1 MAGLGISDLVNSIQG
16 SIDGLISDVTGKSND
31 KAVPNYYQ
39 GFAEYKWIQSQI
51 NTQNWMQLS
60 FPYTFSVID
69 IVNQDNKALDF
80 GDFSLPLAPQN
91 INQSEEPAVSIK
103 PTQGGTN
110 VNHGG
115 NRYKT
120 LSLSGT
126 TGIAPFRGDG
136 GVVKK
141 TGEAIFQPKELKYK
155 SGYEVFLHM
164 RNWLRTYYEAKY
176 KLGKQARNYRLVFKN
191 YKDGEFLI
199 VELLKFEMDRQS
211 ARSFLYDYKIEF
223 KVISHF
229 RFSTPDSTFLE
240 NLEQNISDA
249 FDKIDQAR
257 GIFLRTQGILR
268 QVESTYENSVIGP
281 LRKAALAIKALKG
294 IGTVAADVS
303 DQAIKNT
310 VSAAKTL
317 AITVGIKNQQ
327 SAAKVTG
334 VIDSRIAAIKLP
346 TDLNSAIAAKGSG
359 FISTFNEGLMA
370 LDTNVFP
377 PSTLTAL
384 AEEQSNAQQL
394 PRTFYEET
402 IDSLKR
408 VQQNSEDFFNLGS
421 ADYDSL
427 FGRTSTSKP
436 DVTKSVTNDQY
447 DVLYGFNQAITGLY
461 LLLSTTDLFKSTFA
475 DKIQDMNDRFSNN
488 IQLLA
493 SPAVRQ
499 MKLPRNMTMER
510 LALQELGDSTRWG
523 EIVEVNNLKAPYIWD
538 GDISLKPE
546 ATLVPGD
553 KILIPSPIRNGFSQI
568 PAGKLNKLTEGMS
581 ELERSLGCDLKI
593 DQNRDLVL
601 TNSGDFELVAGAD
614 NMGQAVLV
622 KLSYEPGEVM
632 LYPQLGAGVIP
643 GKKFPALED
652 IKDGIV
658 NTLLQDNRI
667 QRVENLGLRRGDG
680 PSLSITFDLKIKDV
694 DIPIPVSVKI

>member
-1 MAGLGISDLVNSIQG
+1 MALGITDLVNNIQG
-16 SIDGLISDVTGKSND
+16 SIDGLVSDITGKSND
-31 KAVPNYYQ
+31 KSVPNYYQ

-60 FPYTFSVID
+60 FPYTFAVID
-69 IVNQDNKALDF
+69 VVNQDNKALDF

-91 INQSEEPAVSIK
+91 INQSEEPAVSVR

-115 NRYKT
+115 NRYKS
-120 LSLSGT
+120 LSLQGT
-126 TGIAPFRGDG
+126 TGIAPFRGEG

-155 SGYEVFLHM
+155 SGYEVFLHL
-164 RNWLRTYYEAKY
+164 RNWLRTYYEAKF
-176 KLGKQARNYRLVFKN
+176 KLGKEARNYRLVFKN

-199 VELLKFEMDRQS
+199 VELMKFEMDRQS

-229 RFSTPDSTFLE
+229 RFETPNATFLE
-240 NLEQNISDA
+240 GLEQNIQDA

-268 QVESTYENSVIGP
+268 QIESTYENVVIGP

-294 IGTVAADVS
+294 IATVAADVS

-310 VSAAKTL
+310 VSAVKTL
-317 AITVGIKNQQ
+317 AITTGIQSQQ
-327 SAAKVTG
+327 NDAKVTG

-346 TDLNSAIAAKGSG
+346 NDLKSAIAAKGSG
-359 FISTFNEGLMA
+359 FISTFGEGLMA
-370 LDTNVFP
+370 LDSNVFP
-377 PSTLTAL
+377 PDTLTAMT
-384 AEEQSNAQQL
+384 EEQAQAQQL
-394 PRTFYEET
+394 PRSFYEDT
-402 IDSLKR
+402 IANLKR
-408 VQQNSEDFFNLGS
+408 VQQNAEDFVNLGS
-421 ADYDSL
+421 SSYDSL
-427 FGRTSTSKP
+427 FDRTSTSKA

-447 DVLYGFNQAITGLY
+447 DLLYGFNQAISGLY
-461 LLLSTTDLFKSTFA
+461 LLLSTTDLFKSTFS
-475 DKIQDMNDRFSNN
+475 DKIQDMNDRFANN
-488 IQLLA
+488 IQLL
-493 SPAVRQ
+493 SNPAVRQ
-499 MKLPRNMTMER
+499 MQLPKFMTLER

-523 EIVEVNNLKAPYIWD
+523 EIVEVNNLKAPFLWD
-538 GDISLKPE
+538 GDRSLKPE
-546 ATLVPGD
+546 STLQAGD
-553 KILIPSPIRNGFSQI
+553 KILIPIPARNGFSQV
-568 PAGKLNKLTEGMS
+568 PSGKLNKLTQNMS
-581 ELERSLGCDLKI
+581 ELERSLGCDLKL
-593 DQNRDLVL
+593 DQDHDLVL

-614 NMGQAVLV
+614 NMGQAVLI

-652 IKDGIV
+652 VKDGIV

-667 QRVENLGLRRGDG
+667 HRVENLGLRRSGS
-680 PSLSITFDLKIKDV
+680 SLSITFDLHIKQI
-694 DIPIPVSVKI
+694 DIPVPVSIKL

>member
-1 MAGLGISDLVNSIQG
+1 MAGLGISDLVNNIQG
-16 SIDGLISDVTGKSND
+16 SIDGLVSDITGKSND

-51 NTQNWMQLS
+51 NPSNWMQLPY
-60 FPYTFSVID
+60 PYTFSVID
-69 IVNQDNKALDF
+69 IVNQDNKAMAF
-80 GDFSLPLAPQN
+80 GDFALPLAPQN
-91 INQSEEPAVSIK
+91 INQSEEPAISIR

-110 VNHGG
+110 VNHSG

-120 LSLSGT
+120 LTLQGT
-126 TGIAPFRGDG
+126 TGVSPFRGEG

-155 SGYEVFLHM
+155 SGYEVFLHF
-164 RNWLRTYYEAKY
+164 RNWMRTYYEAKY
-176 KLGKQARNYRLVFKN
+176 KLGKQAKNYRLVFKN

-211 ARSFLYDYKIEF
+211 ARSFLYDYKCEF

-229 RFSTPDSTFLE
+229 RFETPNSSFLE

-268 QVESTYENSVIGP
+268 QVEATYENVIISP
-281 LRKAALAIKALKG
+281 LRKLTLAIKALKG

-317 AITVGIKNQQ
+317 AITAGIKKQQ
-327 SAAKVTG
+327 DDAKVTG
-334 VIDSRIAAIKLP
+334 VIDSRIASIKLP
-346 TDLNSAIAAKGSG
+346 NDLNSAIAAKGSS
-359 FISTFNEGLMA
+359 FISSFGEGLMA

-377 PSTLTAL
+377 PDTLSSL
-384 AEEQSNAQQL
+384 AEEQAQAQQL
-394 PRTFYEET
+394 PRSFYEDT
-402 IDSLKR
+402 INNLKR
-408 VQQNSEDFFNLGS
+408 VQQNAEDFFNLGS
-421 ADYDSL
+421 TDYDTL
-427 FGRTSTSKP
+427 FGRTATSKP
-436 DVTKSVTNDQY
+436 EVTKSVTNDQY
-447 DVLYGFNQAITGLY
+447 DILFAFNQAVSGIY
-461 LLLSTTDLFKSTFA
+461 LLLSTTDLFKATFD
-475 DKIQDMNDRFSNN
+475 DKITDMNSRFANN

-493 SPAVRQ
+493 NAAVKQ
-499 MKLPRNMTMER
+499 MKMPKGMTLER
-510 LALQELGDSTRWG
+510 LALQELGDSNRWG
-523 EIVEVNNLKAPYIWD
+523 EIVEVNNLKAPYVWD
-538 GDISLKPE
+538 GDRSLQPE
-546 ATLVPGD
+546 STVKPGD
-553 KILIPSPIRNGFSQI
+553 RILIPIPARNGFSQV
-568 PAGKLNKLTEGMS
+568 PAGKLNKLTQGMS

-593 DQNRDLVL
+593 DSTFDLVL
-601 TNSGDFELVAGAD
+601 TNSGDFELTAGAD
-614 NMGQAVLV
+614 NMGQAVLI
-622 KLSYEPGEVM
+622 KLAYEPGEVM

-643 GKKFPALED
+643 GKKFPALAD

-667 QRVENLGLRRGDG
+667 HRVENLGIRRDG
-680 PSLSITFDLKIKDV
+680 PSLSITFDLHIKQI
-694 DIPIPVSVKI
+694 DIPVPVSIKL